1 MKLENKVKNALRKF
15 IAQETDT
22 YEQDDGYHRIQIAEP
37 ELGHIIINVEEHGT
51 GVIANGEKAVAKAT

>member
-22 YEQDDGYHRIQIAEP
+22 YDQDDGYHKIQMAEP
-37 ELGHIIINVEEHGT
+37 EFGHIIINIKEYGMEVKD
-51 GVIANGEKAVAKAT
+51 NGKKAVVRPA